1 MPDVLIENPVLN
13 SAFAEPT
20 GHFVFDEDGITDEI
34 AESRR
39 PSSFFIPIAQ
49 PKKKGKQLALQET
62 WTSERVRENEF
73 INQVRGEV
81 SAWRKS
87 GYTGVSDVG
96 ATASP
101 GSRRA
106 DRLPW

>member
-13 SAFAEPT
+13 SPFVEPT
-20 GHFVFDEDGITDEI
+20 RHFVIDEDGITDEI

-62 WTSERVRENEF
+62 WTSERVRGNEF

-81 SAWRKS
+81 
-87 GYTGVSDVG
+87 GG
-96 ATASP
+96 ASLALP
-101 GSRRA
+101 RR
-106 DRLPW
+106 DERHG